1 MAINKDIGSQISEMA
16 QSVELS
22 PAPVFDTDLAAQQ
35 EAEAPMQMGLEFP
48 EYEQTA
54 GLFPKL
60 FKKGA
65 QTVEGLTVKEA
76 LKPLTEKKVR
86 IKQEPK
92 IIPDPPPVAPAP
104 QVVNPKAAT
113 KPNLAPVPLDE
124 MNRVAA
130 ERERMLAEGTARG
143 TTKETPINTM
153 IYDNEEFAATV
164 RASAEN
170 ATKNRPTMTVLEI
183 RNEMIEAGVHED
195 VAARILQGLPLE
207 SKIGESQLAQTV
219 GGVVEL
225 GRAINTTIEDLFK
238 KLKRGEL
245 DQAGQLELR
254 QQITFNNLVL
264 QQLKGVQ
271 VDAGRAVNMFK
282 DVKQYGRALSPARMR
297 EILDEAGGEEALL
310 RLADLYLSLPT
321 RKGRNQLLEV
331 GLGQRMKETLI
342 NVWQSNLL
350 TDIAPHAYSLTQGIL
365 NTARAPI
372 ERMVAIPIGIMRK
385 DFNIRSLEN
394 LPEGV
399 PHPMTEPTPG
409 SRFFMEDVQAR
420 MSGLRNGIYD
430 AWMTMAKGG
439 PQVRIPLTEVDI
451 TLPTFFN
458 KDYAVR
464 ASAKGDAPISP
475 LSGAGFSDL
484 PVRLPFST
492 TELFRTPDFTNSW
505 TGKVL
510 NGLGYVYSVPFRAL
524 RAADDFVGMTVA
536 RMQLHEEAWRLAQKE
551 YDKFVASGSSHDDAL
566 AETQRIVASFMDER
580 PASMQASMEKA
591 HKIATASEE
600 FNKETRLN
608 AAYWKMDRMF
618 QHGTLKPFLPFS
630 RSITN
635 DFLHTAAATPGWNL
649 ISPKFWDS
657 WNAGGRER
665 DLAVAR
671 LSIGSAAGFVAVDQ
685 ALEGK
690 LTGSG
695 PYSIQDR
702 KALEAVGWQKYSRVF
717 APGELSQ
724 DVKARLST
732 LTTLTEGKGDFE
744 GYTFVSYA
752 RFGFSP
758 ILAQGADLAD
768 SLRFHVGKPDDDEY
782 TKLALAIAGSN
793 FNYLQ
798 NHPQAVAFGDIV
810 GIMSAK
816 VEDGGEKVYDVLRRI
831 AKQYVDV
838 LYTGTPILGSSN
850 ATAIAHIERLN
861 DPLVRSPR
869 IDQMNA
875 PEHIRMFYEQLNRV
889 KSRNPVFSDGLP
901 ADLDEIG
908 RRRYVED
915 NMWQTYA
922 NFIPIVQ
929 ARKGKRDPFM
939 EAMVSI
945 DHGVSRP
952 RDVWNGVSL
961 SVTQYNRYKEL
972 YGQKIKIDPS
982 LFTPTAEGAPMNLEQ
997 AIPFLL
1003 EKEREYR
1010 LSEGGK
1016 FGIGDAQ
1023 DFVNKVIKKYRRIA
1037 KLKMIGYDF
1046 SPEIG
1051 QAELPD
1057 ATELDFSEY
1066 GLYDDK
1072 IEFPELAA
1080 TIDRNKKFYKQY
1092 GK

>member
-1 MAINKDIGSQISEMA
+1 MAINKDIGSKISEMA
-16 QSVELS
+16 QSAELS
-22 PAPVFDTDLAAQQ
+22 PAPVFDTEAAVQ
-35 EAEAPMQMGLEFP
+35 EQVEAPMQMGLEFP

-54 GLFPKL
+54 VLGKL

-65 QTVEGLTVKEA
+65 QKIDGLTVTEA
-76 LKPLTEKKVR
+76 LEPLTKKGVR

-104 QVVNPKAAT
+104 QVVNPKAAA
-113 KPNLAPVPLDE
+113 KPNIAPVPLDQ
-124 MNRVAA
+124 MNKVAA
-130 ERERMLAEGTARG
+130 ERERMLAEGTTRG

-153 IYDNEEFAATV
+153 VYDNDEFAATV

-183 RNEMIEAGVHED
+183 RNEMINAGVHENI
-195 VAARILQGLPLE
+195 ATRILQGLPLE
-207 SKIGESQLAQTV
+207 SKIGDSQLAQNV

-225 GRAINTTIEDLFK
+225 ARSSAAVLDDLFA

-254 QQITFNNLVL
+254 QQMAYNNLIL
-264 QQLKGVQ
+264 QQMKGVQ
-271 VDAGRAVNMFK
+271 VDIGRSLNMFK
-282 DVKQYGRALSPARMR
+282 DVKQYGRALPPERLR
-297 EILDEAGGEEALL
+297 QLLDEAGGEEALL
-310 RLADLYLSLPT
+310 RLADDYLSLPT
-321 RKGRNQLLEV
+321 RKGRNQLLEA
-331 GLGQRMKETLI
+331 GLGQRLRETWI

-372 ERMVAIPIGIMRK
+372 ERMVAVGVGQMRQSSVGG
-385 DFNIRSLEN
+385 FRLINS
-394 LPEGV
+394 PAAQ
-399 PHPMTEPTPG
+399 TEYAG
-409 SRFFMEDVQAR
+409 AERYYMADVQAR

-464 ASAKGDAPISP
+464 ANAKGDAPISP

-492 TELFRTPDFTNSW
+492 TELFRTPDFTNGW

-510 NGLGYVYSVPFRAL
+510 NGLGYMYSVPFRAL
-524 RAADDFVGMTVA
+524 RAADDFVGMTVS
-536 RMQLHEEAWRLAQKE
+536 RMQLHEEAWHLAQKE
-551 YDKFVASGSSHDDAL
+551 YDKFVVSGSTHDDAL

-591 HKIATASEE
+591 HKIATASED
-600 FNKETRLN
+600 FNKETKLN
-608 AAYWKMDRMF
+608 AAYWRLDRAF
-618 QHGTLKPFLPFS
+618 QHGLIKPFLPFS

-649 ISPKFWDS
+649 ISPKFWDA

-665 DLAVAR
+665 DLAIAR
-671 LSIGSAAGFVAVDQ
+671 LSIGSAAGYVAVDL
-685 ALEGK
+685 ATEGK
-690 LTGSG
+690 ITGSG
-695 PYSIQDR
+695 PFKTQDR
-702 KALEAVGWQKYSRVF
+702 KALEALGWQKYSRVF
-717 APGELSQ
+717 APGELSP

-758 ILAQGADLAD
+758 ILAQGADFAD
-768 SLRFHVGKPDDDEY
+768 AQRFHVGKPDE
-782 TKLALAIAGSN
+782 TEWAKWALSIAGSN
-793 FNYLQ
+793 LNYLQ
-798 NHPQAVAFGDIV
+798 NHPQAAAFGDMV

-816 VEDGGEKVYDVLRRI
+816 IEDGGEKVYDVLRRI
-831 AKQYVDV
+831 GKQYVDV
-838 LYTGTPILGSSN
+838 LYTGTPLIGSTN
-850 ATAIAHIERLN
+850 ASAIAHIERLH
-861 DPLVRSPR
+861 DPLVRSTR

-875 PEHIRMFYEQLNRV
+875 PEHIRLVAEQGNRV
-889 KSRNPVFSDGLP
+889 LSRMPYYSDGLQ
-901 ADLDEIG
+901 AELDDIG
-908 RRRYVED
+908 RPRYVDVNLYE
-915 NMWQTYA
+915 TYA

-929 ARKGKRDPFM
+929 ARKGKRDLYN

-945 DHGVSRP
+945 DHGTSRP

-961 SVTQYNRYKEL
+961 STTQYNRYKKL
-972 YGQKIKIDPS
+972 YGQEVMIDPS
-982 LFTPTAEGAPMNLEQ
+982 LFTPTAEGPPMNLEK
-997 AIPFLL
+997 AVPFLL
-1003 EKEREYR
+1003 EQEREYR
-1010 LSEGGK
+1010 LSEGRQ

-1023 DFVNKVIKKYRRIA
+1023 DFVNGVIKKYRRIA

-1046 SPEIG
+1046 SPETG
-1051 QAELPD
+1051 QGELPD
-1057 ATELDFSEY
+1057 STELDFSEY
-1066 GLYDDK
+1066 GLYDNK
-1072 IEFPELAA
+1072 VEFPELGAM
-1080 TIDRNKKFYKQY
+1080 IDRNKKFYSRY

>member
-1 MAINKDIGSQISEMA
+1 MAINKSLEARLNSVLAPEDIVRESNKPFTNEPGEG
-16 QSVELS
+16 L
-22 PAPVFDTDLAAQQ
+22 PVQQ
-35 EAEAPMQMGLEFP
+35 NLEFP

-54 GLFPKL
+54 GFFPKL
-60 FKKGA
+60 FQKGA
-65 QTVEGLTVKEA
+65 KKVDGLTVTEA
-76 LKPLTEKKVR
+76 LAPLTKKGVR

-104 QVVNPKAAT
+104 AVVQPKAAPAAT
-113 KPNLAPVPLDE
+113 KPNIAPVPLDE

-183 RNEMIEAGVHED
+183 RNQMIEAGVHEN

-225 GRAINTTIEDLFK
+225 GRSINTTIEELFK

-254 QQITFNNLVL
+254 QQIAFNNLVL
-264 QQLKGVQ
+264 SQMKGVQ

-282 DVKQYGRALSPARMR
+282 DVKQYGRALSPERMR
-297 EILDEAGGEEALL
+297 EILNEAGGEEALL
-310 RLADLYLSLPT
+310 RLADDYLSLPT
-321 RKGRNQLLEV
+321 QRGRNQLLEA
-331 GLGQRMKETLI
+331 GLGQRLRETWI

-350 TDIAPHAYSLTQGIL
+350 SDVAPHAYSLGQGIY
-365 NTARAPI
+365 NIVRAPV
-372 ERMVAIPIGIMRK
+372 ERAVAVSVGQ
-385 DFNIRSLEN
+385 IRSSSAGGFKVIN
-394 LPEGV
+394 SPEAQAEYAGAEKYY
-399 PHPMTEPTPG
+399 MA
-409 SRFFMEDVQAR
+409 DVQAR
-420 MSGLRNGIYD
+420 MSGFRNGMYD
-430 AWMTMAKGG
+430 AWITMAKGG
-439 PQVRIPLTEVDI
+439 PQVRIPFTEIDV
-451 TLPTFFN
+451 TLPTPFK

-464 ASAKGDAPISP
+464 ANAKGDAPISP

-492 TELFRTPDFTNSW
+492 TELFRTPDFTNSY

-510 NGLGYVYSVPFRAL
+510 DGLGYMYSVPFRAL
-524 RAADDFVGMTVA
+524 KAADEFIGMTVS
-536 RMQLHEEAWRLAQKE
+536 RMQLHEEAWHLAQKE
-551 YDKFVASGSSHDDAL
+551 YDKFVASGSLPEDAL

-600 FNKETRLN
+600 FNKETALN
-608 AAYWKMDRMF
+608 AAYWRLDKMF
-618 QHGTLKPFLPFS
+618 QHWALKPFLPFS

-665 DLAVAR
+665 DLAIAR
-671 LSIGSAAGFVAVDQ
+671 LSIGSAAGYVAVDSAMQ
-685 ALEGK
+685 GK

-695 PYSIQDR
+695 PYNIQDR
-702 KALEAVGWQKYSRVF
+702 KALEALGWQKYSRVF
-717 APGELSQ
+717 APGELSEN
-724 DVKARLST
+724 VKAKLST
-732 LTTLTEGKGDFE
+732 LTTLTNGKGDFE

-758 ILAQGADLAD
+758 ILAQSSDLAD
-768 SLRFHVGKPDDDEY
+768 ALRFHVGKPDEDEN

-793 FNYLQ
+793 LNYLQ
-798 NHPQAVAFGDIV
+798 NQPQAAAFGDIV

-816 VEDGGEKVYDVLRRI
+816 VEDGGEKVYDVFRRI
-831 AKQYVDV
+831 GKQYVDV
-838 LYTGTPILGSSN
+838 LYTGTPLIGSSN

-901 ADLDEIG
+901 ADLDDIG

-915 NMWQTYA
+915 NMWETYA
-922 NFIPIVQ
+922 NFVPIVQ
-929 ARKGKRDPFM
+929 ARKGKRDPFF
-939 EAMVSI
+939 EAMVAI
-945 DHGVSRP
+945 DHGVSKP
-952 RDVWNGVSL
+952 RDTWDGVRL
-961 SVTQYNRYKEL
+961 SITQYNRYKQL
-972 YGQKIKIDPS
+972 YGQEVKIDPS
-982 LFTPTAEGAPMNLEQ
+982 LIVETAVGAPMNLEMALPYLLKEQ
-997 AIPFLL
+997 EKYAIENGQTF
-1003 EKEREYR
+1003 
-1010 LSEGGK
+1010 GK
-1016 FGIGDAQ
+1016 GDAQ
-1023 DFVNKVIKKYRRIA
+1023 KFADSIIKKYRRIA
-1037 KLKMIGYDF
+1037 KLRMIGFDP
-1046 SPEIG
+1046 SPEMG
-1051 QAELPD
+1051 QTEIPD
-1057 ATELDFSEY
+1057 QTEY
-1066 GLYDDK
+1066 GFLDQMV
-1072 IEFPELAA
+1072 EFPELAA
-1080 TIDRNKKFYKQY
+1080 AIDKTKKFYSLY

>member
-1 MAINKDIGSQISEMA
+1 MAINKDIGSKISEMA
-16 QSVELS
+16 QSAELS
-22 PAPVFDTDLAAQQ
+22 PAPVFDTEVAAQEQ
-35 EAEAPMQMGLEFP
+35 VEAPIQMGLEFP

-54 GLFPKL
+54 GLGSKL

-65 QTVEGLTVKEA
+65 QKVDGLTVTEA
-76 LKPLTEKKVR
+76 LQPLTKKGVR

-104 QVVNPKAAT
+104 KVVNPKAAPAAT

-124 MNRVAA
+124 MNKVAA
-130 ERERMLAEGTARG
+130 ERERMLAEGTSRG

-153 IYDNEEFAATV
+153 VYDNDEFAATV

-183 RNEMIEAGVHED
+183 RNEMINAGVHENI
-195 VAARILQGLPLE
+195 ATRILQGLPLE
-207 SKIGESQLAQTV
+207 SKIGDSQLAQNV

-225 GRAINTTIEDLFK
+225 ARSSANILDDLFA

-254 QQITFNNLVL
+254 QQMAYNNLIL
-264 QQLKGVQ
+264 QQMKGVQ
-271 VDAGRAVNMFK
+271 VDVGRALNMFK
-282 DVKQYGRALSPARMR
+282 DVKQYGRALSPERMR
-297 EILDEAGGEEALL
+297 QLLDEAGGEEALL
-310 RLADLYLSLPT
+310 RLADDYLSLPT
-321 RKGRNQLLEV
+321 RKGRNQLLEA
-331 GLGQRMKETLI
+331 GLGQRLRETWI

-372 ERMVAIPIGIMRK
+372 ERMVAIPIGMTR
-385 DFNIRSLEN
+385 R
-394 LPEGV
+394 GV
-399 PHPMTEPTPG
+399 MDVAGAAPSE
-409 SRFFMEDVQAR
+409 RYYLADVQAR
-420 MSGLRNGIYD
+420 MSGLRNGLYD

-439 PQVRIPLTEVDI
+439 PQVRLPLTEVDI
-451 TLPTFFN
+451 TLPVFFN

-484 PVRLPFST
+484 PVRLPFSS
-492 TELFRTPDFTNSW
+492 TELFRTPDFTNGF

-510 NGLGYVYSVPFRAL
+510 NGMGYMYSVPFRAL
-524 RAADDFVGMTVA
+524 RAADDFVGMTVS
-536 RMQLHEEAWRLAQKE
+536 RMQLHEEAWHLAQKE
-551 YDKFVASGSSHDDAL
+551 YDKFVASGSSHENAL
-566 AETQRIVASFMDER
+566 TETQRIVASFMDER
-580 PASMQASMEKA
+580 PASMQANMEKA

-600 FNKETRLN
+600 FNKETKLN
-608 AAYWKMDRMF
+608 AMYWGLDRAF
-618 QHGTLKPFLPFS
+618 QHGLIKPFLPFS

-649 ISPKFWDS
+649 ISPKFWDA

-665 DLAVAR
+665 DLAIAR
-671 LSIGSAAGFVAVDQ
+671 LSIGSAAGYVAVDQ
-685 ALEGK
+685 ATEGRI
-690 LTGSG
+690 TGSG
-695 PYSIQDR
+695 PFSVQDR
-702 KALEAVGWQKYSRVF
+702 KALEALGWQKYSIVF
-717 APGELSQ
+717 KPGELSQ
-724 DVKARLST
+724 EVKGRLST
-732 LTTLTEGKGDFE
+732 LTTLTDGKGDFE
-744 GYTFVSYA
+744 GYTFVSYG

-768 SLRFHVGKPDDDEY
+768 AQRFHVGKPDEDEY

-793 FNYLQ
+793 LNYLQ
-798 NHPQAVAFGDIV
+798 NHPQAAAFGDIV
-810 GIMSAK
+810 GILSAK
-816 VEDGGEKVYDVLRRI
+816 VEDGGEKVFDVLRRI
-831 AKQYVDV
+831 GKQYVDV
-838 LYTGTPILGSSN
+838 LYTGTPLLGSSN

-915 NMWQTYA
+915 NMWETYA

-952 RDVWNGVSL
+952 RDVWDGVSL

-982 LFTPTAEGAPMNLEQ
+982 LFTPTAEGPPMNLEK

-1003 EKEREYR
+1003 EQEREYR

-1023 DFVNKVIKKYRRIA
+1023 DFVNGVIKKYRRIA

-1051 QAELPD
+1051 QSELPD
-1057 ATELDFSEY
+1057 STELDFSEY

-1080 TIDRNKKFYKQY
+1080 MIDRNKKFYKQY

>member
-1 MAINKDIGSQISEMA
+1 
-16 QSVELS
+16 
-22 PAPVFDTDLAAQQ
+22 
-35 EAEAPMQMGLEFP
+35 
-48 EYEQTA
+48 
-54 GLFPKL
+54 
-60 FKKGA
+60 
-65 QTVEGLTVKEA
+65 
-76 LKPLTEKKVR
+76 
-86 IKQEPK
+86 
-92 IIPDPPPVAPAP
+92 
-104 QVVNPKAAT
+104 
-113 KPNLAPVPLDE
+113 LDE
-124 MNRVAA
+124 MNRIAA
-130 ERERMLAEGTARG
+130 ERERMLVEGTARG

-183 RNEMIEAGVHED
+183 RNEMIESGVHED

-225 GRAINTTIEDLFK
+225 SRSINTTIEELFT

-254 QQITFNNLVL
+254 QQIAFNNLVL

-282 DVKQYGRALSPARMR
+282 DVKQYGRALSPERMR
-297 EILDEAGGEEALL
+297 QILDEAGGEEALL
-310 RLADLYLSLPT
+310 RLADDYLSLPT
-321 RKGRNQLLEV
+321 RKGRNQLLEA
-331 GLGQRMKETLI
+331 GLGQRLRETWI

-372 ERMVAIPIGIMRK
+372 ERMVAVGVGK
-385 DFNIRSLEN
+385 IRQ
-394 LPEGV
+394 EGAGGFRLMNS
-399 PHPMTEPTPG
+399 PANPTEYAG
-409 SRFFMEDVQAR
+409 AERYYLADVQAR
-420 MSGLRNGIYD
+420 MSGLRNGLYD

-439 PQVRIPLTEVDI
+439 PQVKIPFTEVDI

-464 ASAKGDAPISP
+464 ATAKGDALISP

-484 PVRLPFST
+484 PVRLPFSS
-492 TELFRTPDFTNSW
+492 TELFRTPNFTNGF

-510 NGLGYVYSVPFRAL
+510 NGMGYMYSVPFRAM
-524 RAADDFVGMTVA
+524 RAADDFVGMTVS
-536 RMQLHEEAWRLAQKE
+536 RMQLHEEAWHLAQKE

-580 PASMQASMEKA
+580 PASMQANMEKA

-600 FNKETRLN
+600 FNKETKLN
-608 AAYWKMDRMF
+608 AAYWRLDKAF
-618 QHGTLKPFLPFS
+618 QHGLVKPFLPFS

-671 LSIGSAAGFVAVDQ
+671 LSIGSAAGYVAVDQ
-685 ALEGK
+685 ATEGR

-695 PYSIQDR
+695 PFSIQDR
-702 KALEAVGWQKYSRVF
+702 KALEALGWQKYSIVF
-717 APGELSQ
+717 KPGELSL
-724 DVKARLST
+724 DAKSRLST
-732 LTTLTEGKGDFE
+732 LTTLTDGKGDFE

-768 SLRFHVGKPDDDEY
+768 AQRFHVGKPDEDEY
-782 TKLALAIAGSN
+782 TKLALALAGSN
-793 FNYLQ
+793 LNYLQ
-798 NHPQAVAFGDIV
+798 NHPQAAAFGDIV
-810 GIMSAK
+810 GILSAK
-816 VEDGGEKVYDVLRRI
+816 VEDDGQKVFDVLSRI

-838 LYTGTPILGSSN
+838 LYTGTPLIGSTN

-869 IDQMNA
+869 VDQMNA

-901 ADLDEIG
+901 ADLDDIG
-908 RRRYVED
+908 RRRYIED
-915 NMWQTYA
+915 NMFETYA
-922 NFIPIVQ
+922 NFIPTVQ

-939 EAMVSI
+939 ETMVAI
-945 DHGVSRP
+945 DHGVSKP
-952 RDVWNGVSL
+952 RDVWDGVRL
-961 SVTQYNRYKEL
+961 SVTQYNRYKQL
-972 YGQKIKIDPS
+972 YGQEVTIDPS
-982 LFTPTAEGAPMNLEQ
+982 LFVDTATAAPMNLER
-997 AIPFLL
+997 AMPYLL
-1003 EKEREYR
+1003 KEKEKYE
-1010 LSEGGK
+1010 LAEGRV
-1016 FGIGDAQ
+1016 FGVGDAQ
-1023 DFVNKVIKKYRRIA
+1023 KFADSVIKKYRRIA
-1037 KLKMIGYDF
+1037 KLRMIGFDP
-1046 SPEIG
+1046 SPELG
-1051 QAELPD
+1051 QTEVPD
-1057 ATELDFSEY
+1057 LTEMEQGGFLSN
-1066 GLYDDK
+1066 K
-1072 IEFPELAA
+1072 VEFPELGAA
-1080 TIDRNKKFYKQY
+1080 IDKNKKFYSLY